1 VRPSRPADKPQSF
14 IAALYEKYATEN
26 GNTGAQRNPEIEIV
40 YFGKKVAE
48 EVGFD
53 KIRRQLARVDEL
65 KIVILD
71 GMCIAWDVQFEDGGR
86 TIKESSPII
95 TELDLSRNLFES
107 FPTVVKICRELS
119 ELKSLRLKSVLPR
132 VHRLTQHTD
141 GPQWKPLSTPA

>member
-1 VRPSRPADKPQSF
+1 M
-14 IAALYEKYATEN
+14 
-26 GNTGAQRNPEIEIV
+26 
-40 YFGKKVAE
+40 AE

-71 GMCIAWDVQFEDGGR
+71 GMRIAWDVQFEDAGR

-107 FPTVVKICRELS
+107 FRTVVKICRELS
-119 ELKSLRLKSVLPR
+119 DLKSLRLKYVSPPVA
-132 VHRLTQHTD
+132 HRLT
-141 GPQWKPLSTPA
+141 GPIC